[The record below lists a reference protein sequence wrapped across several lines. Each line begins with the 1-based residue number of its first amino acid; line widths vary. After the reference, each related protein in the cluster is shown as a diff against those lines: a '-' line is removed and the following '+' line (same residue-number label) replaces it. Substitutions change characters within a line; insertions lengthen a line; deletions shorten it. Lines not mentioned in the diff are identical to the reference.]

1 MMKSSVFNFTAA
13 LTSAALL
20 ASCTNIKDDQT
31 RTRAEGAGAGALL
44 GAGIGAI
51 IGNQS
56 GRAWEGALIG
66 GAVGGLGGLAV
77 GDHVARKKAAY
88 KSQEAWL
95 NACIAQAEK
104 TNAHARS
111 YNASL
116 SGKISNLEQKINAAK
131 AGGNKGEL
139 QQLKRAVLTLQNQ
152 TKNEIKTVNTEISEQ
167 NRALGQAGNAS
178 NSMTLRTQ
186 VGELRSTQSS
196 LNQNE
201 TKIADLLRR
210 MDV

>member
-1 MMKSSVFNFTAA
+1 MKLFACQATTVLTA
-13 LTSAALL
+13 AALL
-20 ASCTNIKDDQT
+20 TGCTNIKDDQT
-31 RTRAEGAGAGALL
+31 RTRAEGAGAGAAL
-44 GAGIGAI
+44 GAGLGAI
-51 IGNQS
+51 IGHQS
-56 GRAWEGALIG
+56 GHTWEGALIG
-66 GAVGGLGGLAV
+66 GAAGGLTGLAV

-88 KSQEAWL
+88 KNQEAWL

-116 SGKISNLEQKINAAK
+116 SSKISNLEQKINGAK
-131 AGGNKGEL
+131 QKGDKQEL
-139 QQLKRAVLTLQNQ
+139 QQLKRAALTLQNE
-152 TKNEIKTVNTEISEQ
+152 TKQEIKAVNTEISEQ
-167 NRALGQAGNAS
+167 NGALKQASGGNT
-178 NSMTLRTQ
+178 MTLRTQ
-186 VGELRSTQSS
+186 VNELRSTQSS

>member
-1 MMKSSVFNFTAA
+1 MRTSFFK
-13 LTSAALL
+13 TSAALTAAAML
-20 ASCTNIKDDQT
+20 AGCTNIKDDQT

-44 GAGIGAI
+44 GAGLGAI

-56 GRAWEGALIG
+56 GRAWEGAAIG
-66 GAVGGLGGLAV
+66 AAVGGLGGLAV

-88 KSQEAWL
+88 KNQEAWL

-104 TNAHARS
+104 TNSHARS

-116 SGKISNLEQKINAAK
+116 SNKISNLEQKINAAK
-131 AGGNKGEL
+131 GNKGEM

-152 TKNEIKTVNTEISEQ
+152 TKQEIKVVNTEISEQ
-167 NRALGQAGNAS
+167 NRALGQAGNGGG
-178 NSMTLRTQ
+178 SMTLRTQ

>member
-1 MMKSSVFNFTAA
+1 MRRPRVFNAAAVLTTAA
-13 LTSAALL
+13 ML

-44 GAGIGAI
+44 GAGLGAI

-56 GRAWEGALIG
+56 GHAWQGALIG
-66 GAVGGLGGLAV
+66 AAAGSLGGLAV

-88 KSQEAWL
+88 KNQEAWL

-104 TNAHARS
+104 TNSHARS

-116 SGKISNLEQKINAAK
+116 SNKISNLEQKINAAK
-131 AGGNKGEL
+131 SKGDKGEL
-139 QQLKRAVLTLQNQ
+139 QELKRAVLTLQNQ
-152 TKNEIKTVNTEISEQ
+152 TRQEIKTVNTEISEQ
-167 NRALGQAGNAS
+167 NRALGQAGS
-178 NSMTLRTQ
+178 SGSSMTLRTQ
-186 VGELRSTQSS
+186 VNELRSTQSS
-196 LNQNE
+196 LNKNE
-201 TKIADLLRR
+201 TRIADLLNR

>member
-1 MMKSSVFNFTAA
+1 MMKTSALKLSTALTAA
-13 LTSAALL
+13 AFL
-20 ASCTNIKDDQT
+20 AGCTNIQDDQA

-44 GAGIGAI
+44 GAGVGAI
-51 IGNQS
+51 IGHQS

-66 GAVGGLGGLAV
+66 GAVGSLGGLAV

-88 KSQEAWL
+88 KNQEAWL
-95 NACIAQAEK
+95 NACIAQAQK
-104 TNAHARS
+104 TNSRARS

-116 SGKISNLEQKINAAK
+116 SNKIASLEQKINGAK
-131 AGGNKGEL
+131 ARGDKGEL
-139 QQLKRAVLTLQNQ
+139 QQLKRAALTLQND
-152 TKNEIKTVNTEISEQ
+152 TKKEINTVKSEISEQ
-167 NRALGQAGNAS
+167 NRALGQASGGNT
-178 NSMTLRTQ
+178 MTLRTQ
-186 VGELRSTQSS
+186 VNELRSTQSS

>member
-1 MMKSSVFNFTAA
+1 MMKTSALKLSTALTAA
-13 LTSAALL
+13 AFL
-20 ASCTNIKDDQT
+20 AGCTNIKDDQA

-44 GAGIGAI
+44 GAGVGAI
-51 IGNQS
+51 IGHQS

-66 GAVGGLGGLAV
+66 GAVGSLGGLAV

-88 KSQEAWL
+88 KNQEAWL
-95 NACIAQAEK
+95 NACIAQAQK
-104 TNAHARS
+104 TNSRARS

-116 SGKISNLEQKINAAK
+116 SNKIASLEQKINGAK
-131 AGGNKGEL
+131 ARGDKGEL
-139 QQLKRAVLTLQNQ
+139 QQLKRAALTLQND
-152 TKNEIKTVNTEISEQ
+152 TKKEINTVKSEISEQ
-167 NRALGQAGNAS
+167 NRALGQASGGNT
-178 NSMTLRTQ
+178 MTLRTQ
-186 VGELRSTQSS
+186 VNELRSTQSS

>member
-1 MMKSSVFNFTAA
+1 MRICASNVTTALTAA
-13 LTSAALL
+13 AML
-20 ASCTNIKDDQT
+20 ASCTNIQNDQT
-31 RTRAEGAGAGALL
+31 RTRAEGAGAGALI
-44 GAGIGAI
+44 GAGLGAI

-66 GAVGGLGGLAV
+66 AAAGGLGGLAV

-88 KSQEAWL
+88 KNQEAWL
-95 NACIAQAEK
+95 NACIAQAQR
-104 TNAHARS
+104 TNSHARS

-116 SGKISNLEQKINAAK
+116 SNKISNLEQKINGAK
-131 AGGNKGEL
+131 SRGDKGEL
-139 QQLKRAVLTLQNQ
+139 QQLKRAVLTLQNE
-152 TKNEIKTVNTEISEQ
+152 TKQEIKTVNTEISEQ
-167 NRALGQAGNAS
+167 NRALGQAGNAGGA
-178 NSMTLRTQ
+178 MTLRTQ
-186 VGELRSTQSS
+186 VSELRSTQSS

>member
-1 MMKSSVFNFTAA
+1 MKIFPCKATTVLTAA
-13 LTSAALL
+13 AML

-31 RTRAEGAGAGALL
+31 RTRAEGAGAGAVL
-44 GAGIGAI
+44 GAGLGAI
-51 IGNQS
+51 IGHQS
-56 GRAWEGALIG
+56 GHTWEGALIG
-66 GAVGGLGGLAV
+66 GAAGSFAGLAV

-88 KSQEAWL
+88 KNQEAWL

-104 TNAHARS
+104 TNSHARS

-116 SGKISNLEQKINAAK
+116 SSKISNLEQKINGAK
-131 AGGNKGEL
+131 QKGDKTEL
-139 QQLKRAVLTLQNQ
+139 QQLKRAVLSLQNE
-152 TKNEIKTVNTEISEQ
+152 TKQEIKAVNTEISEQ
-167 NRALGQAGNAS
+167 NGALKQASGG

-186 VGELRSTQSS
+186 VNELRSTQSS
-196 LNQNE
+196 LNKNE